1 MDDCI
6 AEELEVKLA
15 RVRAYMRERGLD
27 ALILRRFDNFAWIT
41 AGGDNRCAGATD
53 VGVASVLVTPDDQ
66 WVLTSSVEGR
76 RFQEE
81 VLAHIWA
88 GGVFQMGEY
97 PWHREAAALRETADC
112 VVQENLERS
121 WEEVRARHERLS

>member
-53 VGVASVLVTPDDQ
+53 VG
-66 WVLTSSVEGR
+66 
-76 RFQEE
+76 
-81 VLAHIWA
+81 
-88 GGVFQMGEY
+88 
-97 PWHREAAALRETADC
+97 
-112 VVQENLERS
+112 
-121 WEEVRARHERLS
+121 

>member
-27 ALILRRFDNFAWIT
+27 VLILRRFDNFAWIT

-53 VGVASVLVTPDDQ
+53 VGAASVLVTPDDQ
-66 WVLTSSVEGR
+66 WVLTSSVEEEIPGGSACPHLGR
-76 RFQEE
+76 RSFPD
-81 VLAHIWA
+81 
-88 GGVFQMGEY
+88 G
-97 PWHREAAALRETADC
+97 
-112 VVQENLERS
+112 
-121 WEEVRARHERLS
+121 